1 MFDGNRVRGIVD
13 EPKPF
18 FFHEWEASGPFP
30 VSRILPFLSLPD
42 SLFESGKRTRLMTV
56 ILLLIRENV
65 HGAGLKPYEL
75 I

>member
-1 MFDGNRVRGIVD
+1 MELLTSPN
-13 EPKPF
+13 PF
-18 FFHEWEASGPFP
+18 SFMNGRLRDPSP